1 MIVLL
6 HVIVALISIIVAGYM
21 YARPS
26 RKGLLVSYG
35 MMAATLGSGLYLVVS
50 APAHMIEACL
60 MGVAYLVVVSTMTVA
75 ARVKLA
81 GREVSL
87 SRIK

>member
-6 HVIVALISIIVAGYM
+6 HVIIALLSIIVAGYV
-21 YARPS
+21 YVRPS
-26 RKGLLVSYG
+26 RNGLLTSYG
-35 MMAATLGSGLYLVVS
+35 MMAATLGSGFYLVVS

-60 MGVAYLVVVSTMTVA
+60 MGVAYLVVVSTVTVA

-81 GREVSL
+81 SREDNL
-87 SRIK
+87 SHIK